1 MRLLS
6 RSRFS
11 ARYALAACA
20 LVLVGCSDPTS
31 PQESEL
37 AAAES
42 RWRVVRPASN
52 TYVMRQQI
60 LCFCAFANSEF
71 VVTVVNGAITS
82 IVPVVP
88 PQNGFPAP
96 EPRYFR
102 TIDQLFAEVHGA
114 LKKPGTL
121 QEVTY
126 DPVAGYPSHLSL
138 DPVLDAIDDEVIY
151 VTRGVGPV
159 P

>member
-1 MRLLS
+1 MRPLS
-6 RSRFS
+6 RSRLA
-11 ARYALAACA
+11 ARYTLAACA
-20 LVLVGCSDPTS
+20 LALAGCSDPTS

-37 AAAES
+37 AAAQS
-42 RWRVVRPASN
+42 RWRTVSPTSN
-52 TYVMRQQI
+52 SYVMRQQI

-82 IVPVVP
+82 VVPAVP
-88 PQNGFPAP
+88 PQNGLPAP

-121 QEVTY
+121 KEVTY
-126 DPVAGYPSHLSL
+126 DPVAGYPNRLSL
-138 DPVLDAIDDEVIY
+138 DPVLDAIDDEVAY